1 MSVWWIWTE
10 DTQSSPKAPRFF
22 EVQTYECMY
31 IYTVSEVLTS
41 GPNAWPWT
49 YWEQENPGEHAR
61 LCYMTLCQGDGL
73 SEKTED
79 TLYALDTGGKKGNS
93 GRVHRWQVDLQLV
106 QRTSD
111 HEIS

>member
-1 MSVWWIWTE
+1 
-10 DTQSSPKAPRFF
+10 
-22 EVQTYECMY
+22 
-31 IYTVSEVLTS
+31 
-41 GPNAWPWT
+41 
-49 YWEQENPGEHAR
+49 
-61 LCYMTLCQGDGL
+61 MTLCQGDGL